1 MLFSPDFLWT
11 APEILSVDSSDR
23 RGNAKGDVYSLGIV
37 IQETVAREGP
47 FYTGE
52 LSYSA
57 EGRLTMTML
66 LLMII
71 IDKFDALVFYLQCD
85 TLCFIYIGAEYVALH
100 HFMCTSNK
108 TYNW

>member
-1 MLFSPDFLWT
+1 MLFFPDFLWT

-57 EGRLTMTML
+57 EGRLTMRRRML

-71 IDKFDALVFYLQCD
+71 FDKFDALVFYLQCD
-85 TLCFIYIGAEYVALH
+85 TLCCTYIGAECSLAPFYV
-100 HFMCTSNK
+100 
-108 TYNW
+108 